1 MKRIALITL
10 GCAAWMMAAAP
21 AYAQDA
27 AKIKKGQEAFT
38 TLKCTKCH
46 SVAGKGNAKG
56 KLDEVGSKLTPA
68 EIKSWLESP
77 EEQAAKAKETRKPV
91 MKKTAMSKD
100 DEEALVAYLSTL
112 KKK

>member
-10 GCAAWMMAAAP
+10 GCAALMMAATP
-21 AYAQDA
+21 AFAQDA
-27 AKIKKGQEAFT
+27 KVKKGAEVFVSA
-38 TLKCTKCH
+38 KCTKCH
-46 SVAGKGNAKG
+46 SIAGKGNAKG

-68 EIKSWLESP
+68 EIKSWLETP
-77 EEQAAKAKETRKPV
+77 EDMAAKAKETRKPV
-91 MKKTAMSKD
+91 MKKTPLSKD

>member
-10 GCAAWMMAAAP
+10 GFAALTMAAP
-21 AYAQDA
+21 AFAQDA
-27 AKIKKGQEAFT
+27 KVKKGAEVFAT
-38 TLKCTKCH
+38 AKCTKCH
-46 SVAGKGNAKG
+46 SIAGKGNAKG

-68 EIKSWLESP
+68 EIKSWLETP
-77 EEQAAKAKETRKPV
+77 EDMAAKAKETRKPV
-91 MKKTAMSKD
+91 MKKTPLSKD